1 MVFGESIGDIKRN
14 ILMSGKINWLWI
26 VLIVIGV
33 GCKSDEQ
40 KMAELPDMFDRG
52 TIHISCDES
61 FKPVIDEEVKVY
73 EALYP
78 KTTIIVHYKPE
89 AECLRDFAVDSIRMI
104 IATRG
109 FSEGEKNFM
118 IDSMHVGPDKLVIA
132 RDLIAVIVN
141 PAAKDSFFTIQEI
154 KDLLTGRSKKNL
166 IPVFDGTRATST
178 VRFMLDS
185 VLRGESF
192 GKNVQAAQSSVA
204 VIDYVSKTS
213 NAVGFVGY
221 GWVGNEDDTTQ
232 LAYMKE
238 VKTAYVESTDSAGFY
253 IKPTQYSIY
262 NNSYPMVRDV
272 VYTLKERH
280 QGLGHGFAHFL
291 YTMQGQLIFRRA
303 YLMPVILPN
312 YVREAELQSTINK

>member
-1 MVFGESIGDIKRN
+1 MRAKVYWCYLLTLLF
-14 ILMSGKINWLWI
+14 LCA
-26 VLIVIGV
+26 
-33 GCKSDEQ
+33 CKSDEQ
-40 KMAELPDMFDRG
+40 KMAELPDMYDRG

-78 KTTIIVHYKPE
+78 NTKIIVHYKPE
-89 AECLRDFAVDSIRMI
+89 AECLKDFAVDSIRMI

-118 IDSMHVGPDKLVIA
+118 VDSLQVEPDKVVVA
-132 RDLIAVIVN
+132 RDLVAVILN
-141 PAAKDSFFTIQEI
+141 PAAKDSFFTMQEI
-154 KDLLTGRSKKNL
+154 RDLLSGKAKENL

-185 VLRGESF
+185 VLKGQPF
-192 GKNVQAAQSSVA
+192 GKNVEAAKSSVE
-204 VIDYVSKTS
+204 VIDYVSKTP
-213 NAVGFVGY
+213 NALGFIGY
-221 GWVGNEDDTTQ
+221 GWIGNEEDTAQ
-232 LAYMKE
+232 LSYMKK

-253 IKPTQYSIY
+253 IKPSQYSIY
-262 NNSYPMVRDV
+262 NNSYPMVRDL

-280 QGLGHGFAHFL
+280 QGLGHGFGHFL

-312 YVREAELQSTINK
+312 YVRDAELENTINK

>member
-1 MVFGESIGDIKRN
+1 MRAGFYCC
-14 ILMSGKINWLWI
+14 WA
-26 VLIVIGV
+26 VLILFLA

-40 KMAELPDMFDRG
+40 KRAELPDMYNRG
-52 TIHISCDES
+52 IINISCDES

-78 KTTIIVHYKPE
+78 NTKIIVQYKPE
-89 AECLRDFAVDSIRMI
+89 AECLKDFAVDSIRMV

-118 IDSMHVGPDKLVIA
+118 VDSMHVEPDQLVVA

-141 PAAKDSFFTIQEI
+141 PAAKDSFFTMEELR
-154 KDLLTGRSKKNL
+154 DLLTGKSKENL
-166 IPVFDGTRATST
+166 IPIFDGTRATST

-185 VLRGESF
+185 VLQGQSL
-192 GKNVQAAQSSVA
+192 GKNVQAANSSVD
-204 VIDYVSKTS
+204 VVDYVSKTP
-213 NAVGFVGY
+213 NAIGFVGY
-221 GWVGNEDDTTQ
+221 SWVGNEEDTAQ
-232 LAYMKE
+232 LSYLKK

-253 IKPTQYSIY
+253 VKPSQYFIY
-262 NNSYPMVRDV
+262 TKSYPMVRDL
-272 VYTLKERH
+272 VYNLKEKH
-280 QGLGHGFAHFL
+280 MGLGHGFAHFL

-312 YVREAELQSTINK
+312 YVRDAEVESTINK

>member
-1 MVFGESIGDIKRN
+1 MT
-14 ILMSGKINWLWI
+14 GKIIWFCG
-26 VLIVIGV
+26 VLLTFMM

-40 KMAELPDMFDRG
+40 KKAELPDMFNRG

-78 KTTIIVHYKPE
+78 DTKIIVHYQPE
-89 AECLRDFAVDSIRMI
+89 AECLKDFAVDSIRMI

-109 FSEGEKNFM
+109 YSDDEKNFM
-118 IDSMHVGPDKLVIA
+118 IDSLHVQPDKLVIA
-132 RDLIAVIVN
+132 RDLVAVVLN
-141 PAAKDSFFTIQEI
+141 PSAKDSFYTMQEI
-154 KDLLTGRSKKNL
+154 RDLLTGKSKKNL

-178 VRFMLDS
+178 VRFMMDS
-185 VLRGESF
+185 VLKGQSF

-204 VIDYVSKTS
+204 VIDYVSKTP
-213 NAVGFVGY
+213 NAIGFVGY
-221 GWVGNEDDTTQ
+221 SWVGNEEDTTQ
-232 LAYMKE
+232 LSYLKK
-238 VKTAYVESTDSAGFY
+238 VKMAYVESTDSAGFY
-253 IKPTQYSIY
+253 VKPSQYFIY
-262 NNSYPMVRDV
+262 TNSYPMVRDL

-312 YVREAELQSTINK
+312 YVRDAELESTINK